1 MKSLIIGIAVTNL
14 LFLLSSNSN
23 FLIYGQEEKKQQDD
37 LVFNVQGLT
46 TSPTTKDFKISGNVW
61 EKICPSNQCQIEEDE
76 YSAYVVTPRPED
88 TDPSIFVS
96 QTFYVH
102 DNVTN
107 KDLTPLQKKFA
118 ERHEISFSCGVNSVK
133 DIIEQAN
140 NTIYKCS
147 GDFTDIRK
155 TNPEE
160 NDPTYYLKVD
170 GTYDTQSDTLNATG
184 NYDRQY
190 PP

>member
-1 MKSLIIGIAVTNL
+1 MKSLTVGVVVTSL

-23 FLIYGQEEKKQQDD
+23 VLIYGQEEKKQQNDF
-37 LVFNVQGLT
+37 VFNVQGLLS
-46 TSPTTKDFKISGNVW
+46 SPTTKDFQITGPAW
-61 EKICPSNQCQIEEDE
+61 EKICPSNQCQIEEIE
-76 YSAYVVTPRPED
+76 YGLTVIPNPQVDSL
-88 TDPSIFVS
+88 SVS
-96 QTFYVH
+96 KFLDFYVH
-102 DNVTN
+102 DNITN

-118 ERHEISFSCGVNSVK
+118 ERYQLSFFCHVNSVK

-147 GDFTDIRK
+147 GDSTDIRK
-155 TNPEE
+155 SHPEE
-160 NDPTYYLKVD
+160 TDPSYYFKVN